1 MSATVLSDTILEPQ
15 TASTKLIAHMEAE
28 FVKCDCCG
36 LTEECTPA
44 YIERVRERY
53 SGNWICGLCSEAIN
67 YEILRSDSLITAEEA
82 MENHMKLCKKF
93 TALKPPPNPTVHLIT
108 AMRQILKRSLDSP
121 SRAMRSMPPSP
132 TKKASR
138 APPLARTGSCL
149 SSLSGSWIIKG
160 TGFQGPPPNT
170 QSNSKYWGSN
180 NTLYSRKINLIIR
193 LNYTLHFIYAGF
205 LFLSQL
211 AEFEPF
217 HRVI

>member
-15 TASTKLIAHMEAE
+15 TASTKLIVHMEAE

-82 MENHMKLCKKF
+82 MENHMNLCKKF

-121 SRAMRSMPPSP
+121 SSRALRSMPTSP
-132 TKKASR
+132 TKKGSR
-138 APPLARTGSCL
+138 VPPALTRTGSFF
-149 SSLSGSWIIKG
+149 SSLSGS
-160 TGFQGPPPNT
+160 
-170 QSNSKYWGSN
+170 
-180 NTLYSRKINLIIR
+180 
-193 LNYTLHFIYAGF
+193 
-205 LFLSQL
+205 
-211 AEFEPF
+211 
-217 HRVI
+217 